1 MVIYSLS
8 ETHPAGEKM
17 RRFQLVQ
24 SATELYTSHSGLAL
38 VGLAL
43 NRHTTLKKSLRNIIK
58 RHGIPNIE
66 LIRAYVGQ
74 LSIGKSDF
82 DAIEN
87 VRNDRY
93 FKQALDIKQM
103 PSSARLRQRFD
114 EDARAIIPMVDEA
127 MIDFIKNTNAP
138 VTPLS
143 TGHVAL
149 DMDGFP
155 MDNSGTKKEGVSR
168 TYKGHDGY
176 VPMAAYLG
184 KEGWSI
190 GMELREGSWHGQK
203 EFGHVLD
210 RVLPRARKLVGK
222 DGKIL
227 LRLDGGHDA
236 QENRERLSQESN
248 TDYLIKWNRRKENP
262 ETWLERAEKQNDE
275 ASKVWKV
282 AWQQPR
288 EGKRIALFSQ
298 IVTEAYSQNREADQE
313 EHYSIRRVIRITE
326 RSIDKHGQKQLIPDI
341 TLEGWWTTLDE
352 AEHDN
357 QSIINLYKDH
367 ATSEQFHSELKTDLD
382 LERLPSGKFD
392 TNDLVLTLGA
402 LTYNILRWIGL
413 MGLTGDLTPMRHPA
427 KRRRIRTVMQELM
440 YLAARVIDS
449 GHRLKLKFSSYCPGF
464 EAYRSVYQQLA
475 YG

>member
-1 MVIYSLS
+1 
-8 ETHPAGEKM
+8 M
-17 RRFQLVQ
+17 RHFQLVQ
-24 SATELYTSHSGLAL
+24 SATEFYTSHSGLAL

-43 NRHTTLKKSLRNIIK
+43 NRHTSLIKGSRSIVK

-66 LIRAYVGQ
+66 LIRTYVGQ
-74 LSIGKSDF
+74 LSVGKSDF
-82 DAIEN
+82 DAVEN
-87 VRNDRY
+87 VRKDRY

-114 EDARAIIPMVDEA
+114 EDARALIPIIDEA
-127 MIDFIKNTNAP
+127 KIDFIKSTNAP
-138 VTPLS
+138 ITPLS

-176 VPMAAYLG
+176 VPMSAYLG
-184 KEGWSI
+184 KEGWCI

-203 EFGHVLD
+203 EFGYVLD
-210 RVLPRARKLVGK
+210 RVLPRAHKLIGREGK
-222 DGKIL
+222 LL

-236 QENRERLSQESN
+236 KENRERLAQEPG
-248 TDYLIKWNRRKENP
+248 TDFLIKWNPRKESP
-262 ETWLERAEKQNDE
+262 ETWIERVEKQSDDE
-275 ASKVWKV
+275 SAQWKV
-282 AWQQPR
+282 EWQQPR
-288 EGKRIALFSQ
+288 DGKRIALLTQ
-298 IVTEAYSQNREADQE
+298 YLTEDYSQTTQQSQE
-313 EHYSIRRVIRITE
+313 GHYTVRRVIRITE
-326 RSIDKHGQKQLIPDI
+326 RTIDKTGQKLLIPDI

-352 AEHDN
+352 TEQDN
-357 QSIINLYKDH
+357 QAIINLYKDH

-413 MGLTGDLTPMRHPA
+413 MGLTGELSPVRHPA

-440 YLAARVIDS
+440 YLAARVVES

-464 EAYRSVYQQLA
+464 EAYRLVYQQLA

>member
-1 MVIYSLS
+1 
-8 ETHPAGEKM
+8 M
-17 RRFQLVQ
+17 RRFQIEQ
-24 SATELYTSHSGLAL
+24 STTEFYTSHSGLAL

-43 NRHTTLKKSLRNIIK
+43 NRHTSLKKDLRSVPK

-66 LIRAYVGQ
+66 LIRTYVGQ
-74 LSIGKSDF
+74 LSVGKSDF
-82 DAIEN
+82 DAVEN
-87 VRNDRY
+87 VRKDRY
-93 FKQALDIKQM
+93 FKQALGILQIS
-103 PSSARLRQRFD
+103 SSARLRQRFN
-114 EDARAIIPMVDEA
+114 EDARALIPIIDDA
-127 MIDFIKNTNAP
+127 KIDFIKSTNAP
-138 VTPLS
+138 ITPLS

-155 MDNSGTKKEGVSR
+155 MDNSKTKKEGVSR

-176 VPMAAYLG
+176 VPMSAYLG
-184 KEGWSI
+184 KEGWCI

-203 EFGHVLD
+203 EFGYVLD
-210 RVLPRARKLVGK
+210 RVLPRAHKLIGK
-222 DGKIL
+222 EGKVL
-227 LRLDGGHDA
+227 LRLDSGHDA
-236 QENRERLSQESN
+236 KENRERLIQEFN
-248 TDYLIKWNRRKENP
+248 TDFLIKWNPRKESA
-262 ETWLERAEKQNDE
+262 EAWLDRATKQPDE
-275 ASKVWKV
+275 ESAQWKIE
-282 AWQQPR
+282 WSEPR

-298 IVTEAYSQNREADQE
+298 YLQESHSQTTPSDKEGE
-313 EHYSIRRVIRITE
+313 YSIRRVIRITE
-326 RSIDKHGQKQLIPDI
+326 RTIDKTGQKLLIPDI
-341 TLEGWWTTLDE
+341 TLEGWWTTLDGTE
-352 AEHDN
+352 QDDQA
-357 QSIINLYKDH
+357 IINLYKDH

-413 MGLTGDLTPMRHPA
+413 MGLTGELSPVRHPA

-440 YLAARVIDS
+440 YLAARVVES